1 MKKNK
6 YPNILQRILA
16 STVLS
21 FIQIENPH
29 NGRILHLSGNSYK
42 IGIALLTGVLATA
55 GKSEDIIRVGS
66 RCNEESNMLSL
77 TTEHYGLICGV
88 CGMITLMLM
97 YGCPETTA
105 VTIWIENA
113 VLLLMLMYGCPETTA
128 VTIWIDNAVLLLRM
142 DERNNKKLQLTE
154 YAISDYGLYWLLCTV
169 LKAVLSRPII

>member
-105 VTIWIENA
+105 VTIWI
-113 VLLLMLMYGCPETTA
+113 
-128 VTIWIDNAVLLLRM
+128 DNAVLLLRM